1 MGDDI
6 ESRRKVAAEIY
17 GVLRGIIIPK
27 DIIVVKLKDID
38 EWKEVPQAFVT
49 RIMKKGRVIYEK
61 QNRPNKAMDK
71 KG

>member
-1 MGDDI
+1 MVMGDDI

-61 QNRPNKAMDK
+61 QN
-71 KG
+71 